1 MSPLFHSTGLE
12 FSMAVVM
19 DQAKV
24 YNGAELVS
32 TILNLREI
40 ELPDFTKDPNNIA
53 PVILPGIGVKQ
64 EGHESDVDVPP
75 VVCEPPLSHETG
87 KDSDKEGD
95 KENDMESEIAD
106 STGGSQRHEPA
117 ALEPVMDASDGKDNE
132 TAKDGKEFEME
143 VKDGKDNETA
153 KDGKEREMEVKDGK
167 DNETAQDGKEHEM
180 EVKDGK
186 DNGTAKDG
194 KEREMEAKDNN
205 DNETAQA
212 GKEREMEAKE
222 PRLAMSVRGRSR
234 MARALWTPRMAR
246 MVAWAHRWKLSKL
259 RLRLSR
265 HLLPLP
271 FLSLKRESMLM
282 WIRKRRKTKIR
293 VPLRKRIRKIRSK
306 RKVVTQ
312 QNSGLWLS
320 LCRETVVVRQKK
332 SMAYG
337 CGSCTM

>member
-1 MSPLFHSTGLE
+1 MSPLFHST
-12 FSMAVVM
+12 
-19 DQAKV
+19 
-24 YNGAELVS
+24 ELVS

-40 ELPDFTKDPNNIA
+40 ELPDFTQDPNNIA

-64 EGHESDVDVPP
+64 EGHESDVDIPP

-87 KDSDKEGD
+87 KDSDKEAD
-95 KENDMESEIAD
+95 KKNDMETEIAD
-106 STGGSQRHEPA
+106 STGGSQGHEPA

-212 GKEREMEAKE
+212 GKEREMEAKVNNDNE
-222 PRLAMSVRGRSR
+222 TAQAGNEGEREVKDGKGAMDSEDGKDGGVGAQ
-234 MARALWTPRMAR
+234 METQQ
-246 MVAWAHRWKLSKL
+246 VD
-259 RLRLSR
+259 
-265 HLLPLP
+265 LPL
-271 FLSLKRESMLM
+271 L
-282 WIRKRRKTKIR
+282 
-293 VPLRKRIRKIRSK
+293 
-306 RKVVTQ
+306 
-312 QNSGLWLS
+312 SGLFGFFFENFCLGP
-320 LCRETVVVRQKK
+320 VVLKNNSSRQKTRIK
-332 SMAYG
+332 NNILHL
-337 CGSCTM
+337 